1 VYAVPARIMQGV
13 WMEFQKRLYFE
24 QEDVILGQRRK
35 EAYEDSKVDG
45 RTREE
50 ILGKWKDI
58 KIEKIPTEKKES
70 HEGER
75 PQEGERPSTRWLE
88 ARNRSSQGNEG
99 PSKRWLDARNVQSD
113 DQNQET
119 GG

>member
-1 VYAVPARIMQGV
+1 
-13 WMEFQKRLYFE
+13 MEFQKRLYFE
-24 QEDVILGQRRK
+24 QEDVILSQRRK
-35 EAYEDSKVDG
+35 EAYEEASKVDG

-58 KIEKIPTEKKES
+58 KIEKIPMENKES
-70 HEGER
+70 QKGEKSQERERPQVGER
-75 PQEGERPSTRWLE
+75 PQEGERPSTRWLD
-88 ARNRSSQGNEG
+88 ARNRSLQENEG
-99 PSKRWLDARNVQSD
+99 PSKRWLDARNLQSE

>member
-1 VYAVPARIMQGV
+1 
-13 WMEFQKRLYFE
+13 MEFQKRLYFE

-35 EAYEDSKVDG
+35 EAYEEASKVDG

-70 HEGER
+70 HEGAR
-75 PQEGERPSTRWLE
+75 PQEGERPSTRWLD
-88 ARNRSSQGNEG
+88 ARNRSSQDNEG
-99 PSKRWLDARNVQSD
+99 PSKRWLDARNLQSE